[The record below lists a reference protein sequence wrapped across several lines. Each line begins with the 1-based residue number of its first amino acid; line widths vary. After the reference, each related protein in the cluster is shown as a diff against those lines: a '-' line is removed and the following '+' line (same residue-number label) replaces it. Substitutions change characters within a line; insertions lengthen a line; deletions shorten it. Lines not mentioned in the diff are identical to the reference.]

1 MIKISVYYEDR
12 SVTEFE
18 QSDEKDISIG
28 RAAGCSI
35 PIDEASIS
43 RLHAVIR
50 YIDDK
55 WVLERKANFGA
66 VLLNGQ
72 EVENAALEGG
82 EEITIG
88 KFSLRVNIDYE
99 GGGAEAGLPAASVY
113 QEDGDGRTQFVS
125 TGVKALFRFEP
136 GSANVAEFLMD
147 KDVAV
152 FGRGSNCD
160 VVLTEKKA
168 SRKHFEVRK
177 QGLSFFVKDLNSVNG
192 LLVNGQK
199 VAEAELVPGDVIEVG
214 ASKVQFIV
222 ENKDYFSQQDNFM
235 AVPAHLQGGA
245 GGGQFPSPIDLV
257 QPPGYGYDPN
267 AGADQFGMGGMAGGA
282 PAPSAEPQIAP
293 TDILGKLK
301 YKWSRIPKAQRMRYL
316 TIVVVGLAVMA
327 FLGEPDKPKP
337 KKAPTSKSGASIRG
351 YEQLTAA
358 RKKVVRENYAQL
370 LSAQEKKDYVKMQD
384 TARQILTFVDN
395 YKDTKQYEIMA
406 TKKLEEIEEERRRKE
421 ADALMEA
428 RRKEVKALEEK
439 GAPVYEKALNDPKFR
454 TELDSIIQEIY
465 IKDPSNRLAQEWKDG
480 IKRKDQQDREEA
492 ASAAQKEEHRQKA
505 EEEFAAVQATLKADQ
520 YVKALAE
527 ANKLA
532 DNNWTEKEY
541 LDRVE
546 ALKNEIKGKLS
557 SVIDPLLHEATSQR
571 QEGGD
576 LVKAND
582 LYSQVL
588 KVDSANKEA
597 INGKAAIK
605 EILHTRAKRF
615 YAEAILADSIS
626 DLTEAKDKFEK
637 CLRTAPEDDIYK
649 KRCRTKLNR
658 FDYFNT
664 GGSQ

>member
-1 MIKISVYYEDR
+1 
-12 SVTEFE
+12 
-18 QSDEKDISIG
+18 
-28 RAAGCSI
+28 
-35 PIDEASIS
+35 
-43 RLHAVIR
+43 
-50 YIDDK
+50 
-55 WVLERKANFGA
+55 
-66 VLLNGQ
+66 
-72 EVENAALEGG
+72 
-82 EEITIG
+82 
-88 KFSLRVNIDYE
+88 
-99 GGGAEAGLPAASVY
+99 
-113 QEDGDGRTQFVS
+113 
-125 TGVKALFRFEP
+125 
-136 GSANVAEFLMD
+136 VAEFLMEG
-147 KDVAV
+147 DVAV

-235 AVPAHLQGGA
+235 AVPAHLQGGMGG

-257 QPPGYGYDPN
+257 QSPAYGYDPN
-267 AGADQFGMGGMAGGA
+267 AGADQFGMGGMPGGA

-316 TIVVVGLAVMA
+316 TIVVIGLAVMA

-337 KKAPTSKSGASIRG
+337 KKTAASKAGASSRG
-351 YEQLTAA
+351 YEQLTPA
-358 RKKVVRENYAQL
+358 RKKFVRETYAQL
-370 LSAQEKKDYVKMQD
+370 LSAQEKKDYTKMQD
-384 TARQILTFVDN
+384 TARQILTYVDN

-421 ADALMEA
+421 NDALMEA

-465 IKDPSNRLAQEWKDG
+465 MKDPSNRLAQEWKDG
-480 IKRKDQQDREEA
+480 IKRKDQQDREDA
-492 ASAAQKEEHRQKA
+492 AEAAQKEERRQKA
-505 EEEFAAVQATLKADQ
+505 EDELAAVQAIFKGDQ
-520 YVKALAE
+520 YIKALAE
-527 ANKLA
+527 ANKL
-532 DNNWTEKEY
+532 NENGWTEKDY

-546 ALKNEIKGKLS
+546 ALKSEIKAKLS
-557 SVIDPLLHEATSQR
+557 SVIDPLLREASNQR

-576 LVKAND
+576 LVKANEK
-582 LYSQVL
+582 YNEVL
-588 KVDSANKEA
+588 KVDSTNKEA
-597 INGKAAIK
+597 LNGKAAIK

-637 CLRTAPEDDIYK
+637 CLRTAPDDDIYK

-658 FDYFNT
+658 FDYFNGNA
-664 GGSQ
+664 GGP